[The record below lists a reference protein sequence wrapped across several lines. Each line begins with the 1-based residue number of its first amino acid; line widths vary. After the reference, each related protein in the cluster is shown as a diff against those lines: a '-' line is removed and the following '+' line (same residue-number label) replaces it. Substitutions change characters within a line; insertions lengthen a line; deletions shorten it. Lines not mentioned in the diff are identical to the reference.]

1 MTEES
6 ISSSTTSIK
15 ITRSLERDSLEKIH
29 TFSLKSSLLNN
40 IKDNSPEVQNEASKM
55 KGILASGNAIDK

>member
-40 IKDNSPEVQNEASKM
+40 IKDNSAEVQNEASKM